1 MHEMLQQVRANKD
14 AWPFLVPVNRADV
27 PDYYDVIKAR
37 CWAISPH
44 ALSVTLHPAAC
55 KALKQL
61 MQAHV
66 HNTSRPCN
74 VQMSEGRS

>member
-37 CWAISPH
+37 CWATSPH
-44 ALSVTLHPAAC
+44 AHSLSVLLLAKHST
-55 KALKQL
+55 QL
-61 MQAHV
+61 MHAHV
-66 HNTSRPCN
+66 RDGLRPCI
-74 VQMSEGRS
+74 VQVSGTRS